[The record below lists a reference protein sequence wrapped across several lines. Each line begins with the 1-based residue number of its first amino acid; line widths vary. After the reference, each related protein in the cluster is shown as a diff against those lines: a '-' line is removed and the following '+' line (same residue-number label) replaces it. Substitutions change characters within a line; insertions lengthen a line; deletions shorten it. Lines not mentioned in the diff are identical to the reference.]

1 MSKAKTT
8 FEQSILDAQE
18 LLQHFDAI
26 NVKPPPE
33 NAEVLKRAGLIMALT
48 AWETYVEDRVSE
60 SMEIHLKLVT
70 GSHLG
75 NFMKRHLFN
84 ELKRFNNP
92 DWAKTK
98 HVFLE
103 YTGVDVT
110 EKWFWS
116 NIDTETVKNTLNNL
130 ISKRGDAVHRSRQIT
145 GEANPHL
152 VKREELKKAIEFLKK
167 LVEATDKA
175 LED

>member
-48 AWETYVEDRVSE
+48 AWETYVEDRVTE
-60 SMEIHLKLVT
+60 LMENHLKLVI

-75 NFMKRHLFN
+75 NFMKNHLSN
-84 ELKRFNNP
+84 ELRRFHNP
-92 DWAKTK
+92 DWAKTR
-98 HVFLE
+98 HIFVE

-110 EKWFWS
+110 EKWLWA
-116 NIDTETVKNTLNNL
+116 NIDADMAKKTLNDL

-145 GEANPHL
+145 GVANPHL
-152 VKREELKKAIEFLKK
+152 VKRDELKKAIEFLKK